1 MILCGGDSLI
11 DMVPSACGVTGSAFK
26 PVVGGSCLNVAV
38 ALARLGIDCGFVG
51 GISSDAFGQ
60 MIRQRLSEAGVDLQH
75 ANASDMDTTLAFVT
89 MAGRDAQYLFYDA
102 ASAARAWRF
111 EPDEFNFHQVDAV
124 HIGSVTLIEQPS
136 ASSFEA
142 FAYLAQ
148 SRCVV
153 SFDPN
158 CRPTL
163 IRDKKSYRK
172 RMDSIARRS
181 DIVRLSEEDCV
192 FLHANEFVEDV
203 ATRMLSNSTT
213 LVILTRGCSGVT
225 AFTRNET
232 LEVPARVVEV
242 VDTIGAGDTF
252 QAALLAGL
260 SKAKLLDRKALSE
273 LRADDLRPI
282 LTYAVAAAARTC
294 ERIGADPPFHH
305 ELLKHRVEAMT

>member
-11 DMVPSACGVTGSAFK
+11 DMVPSAGGEPRTAFT

-38 ALARLGIDCGFVG
+38 ALARLGMDCGFVG
-51 GISSDAFGQ
+51 GISTDAFGQ
-60 MIRQRLSEAGVDLQH
+60 MIRQRLAGAGVDLRH
-75 ANASDMDTTLAFVT
+75 ASASDLDTTLAFVT
-89 MAGRDAQYLFYDA
+89 MCGRDAQYLFYDA
-102 ASAARAWRF
+102 ASAGRAWRF
-111 EPDEFNFHQVDAV
+111 EPDEFDFDQIEAV

-136 ASSFEA
+136 ASSFET

-148 SRCVV
+148 ARCVV

-163 IRDKKSYRK
+163 IRDKESYRK
-172 RMDSIARRS
+172 RMDTIARRS
-181 DIVRLSEEDCV
+181 DIVRLSEEDCA
-192 FLHANEFVEDV
+192 FLYPDELVADV
-203 ATRMLSNSTT
+203 ASRLLSNSTA
-213 LVILTRGCSGVT
+213 LVILTRGSSGVS

-232 LEVPARVVEV
+232 LEIPARVVEV

-260 SKAKLLDRKALSE
+260 SKAKLLDRGVLADLGSE
-273 LRADDLRPI
+273 DLRPI
-282 LTYAVAAAARTC
+282 LTYAVGAAARTC

-305 ELLKHRVEAMT
+305 ELVERHVEAVP